1 MSLSIQIK
9 NAVLAAA
16 FTFSFVAAGD
26 VHAAAISQTRS
37 VTLYEPAGAIWDIEH
52 TPIFADRVKLAKNT
66 GFNAVWLVVLWNKL
80 DPVPS
85 ASGEISLVDCSLA
98 GNAGQYQCALERAL
112 QVIHQEGMDVF
123 ISLNY
128 ASAAASDEFKT
139 AAQYE
144 TMAFG
149 QGPAKLYRYGRHIA
163 RLVARNG
170 LSQSAR
176 FMMHDEGILGPYP
189 SLHAYPDVQQ
199 NFRDYLYG
207 INSSLSY
214 WNSRWG
220 LTGAQ
225 TLSNWSQ
232 VKTFDLTT
240 TPLDRP
246 QLQDHIAWVNWVFRQ
261 TFGSGAF
268 ESSIRQIIPGAIVG
282 LHATYF
288 TLVNPNGPV
297 SNAPQTPV
305 SSLST
310 MNFVSFP
317 YYDSGRS
324 NFGLSFDQYVDN
336 AGVFFQ
342 NRPLFVGELGSI
354 NCQAPGDCVEING
367 QPYRTSLRVKRRQ
380 ATFLTQ
386 APALLAAKSIG
397 YNVWNLNEFP
407 FPDREGSFGI
417 YEATPGN
424 SNTFE
429 NPVFKPAA
437 CALRTVQGS
446 TSPTLCVASAG
457 VNNQYSP
464 RALWLS
470 GRGFQPGAQIRLSS
484 ETGTYIHPTLVSPT
498 VGSTSSLSFQLEDAA
513 IALLGCGANTTN
525 CAIVAEVSQPQ
536 TGTWSNKVLV
546 QIN

>member
-1 MSLSIQIK
+1 MSLSAYLK
-9 NAVLAAA
+9 HAFSALA
-16 FTFSFVAAGD
+16 FTSSFVMTEAS
-26 VHAAAISQTRS
+26 HAAAISQTRS
-37 VTLYEPAGAIWDIEH
+37 VTLYEPVGAVWDIEH
-52 TPIFADRVKLAKNT
+52 TPVFTDRVKLAKNT
-66 GFNAVWLVVLWNKL
+66 GFNAIWLVVLWNEL

-85 ASGEISLVDCSLA
+85 ASGEIPLIDCSLST
-98 GNAGQYQCALERAL
+98 NAGQYQCALERAL
-112 QVIHQEGMDVF
+112 QAIHQEGMDVF

-128 ASAAASDEFKT
+128 ASAAASDEFKA
-139 AAQYE
+139 AAQHE
-144 TMAFG
+144 TLAFG

-163 RLVARNG
+163 RLIARNG

-176 FMMHDEGILGPYP
+176 FLMHDEGILGPYP

-207 INSSLSY
+207 LNPSLAY

-220 LTGAQ
+220 LTGSQAF
-225 TLSNWSQ
+225 SSWSQ
-232 VKTFDLTT
+232 IRTFDLKSA
-240 TPLDRP
+240 PIDRP

-268 ESSIRQIIPGAIVG
+268 ESNIRQIIPGATVG

-288 TLVNPNGPV
+288 ALVNPSGPV

-310 MNFVSFP
+310 LDFVSFP
-317 YYDSGRS
+317 YYDSGTN
-324 NFGLSFDQYVDN
+324 NFGLSFEQYVDN
-336 AGVFFQ
+336 AGGFFQ
-342 NRPLFVGELGSI
+342 SRPLLVGELGSI
-354 NCQAPGDCVEING
+354 NCQAPGDCVEIKG
-367 QPYRTSLRVKRRQ
+367 QPYQISLRVKRRQ

-386 APALLAAKSIG
+386 APTLLAAESIG
-397 YNVWNLNEFP
+397 YNIWNLNEFP
-407 FPDREGSFGI
+407 FADREGSFGI
-417 YEATPGN
+417 YQATPGN
-424 SNTFE
+424 SNTAS

-446 TSPTLCVASAG
+446 TSPTLCVASGG

-470 GRGFQPGAQIRLSS
+470 GRGFQSGAQVRLSN
-484 ETGTYIHPTLVSPT
+484 EAGTFIYPTLISPV
-498 VGSTSSLSFQLEDAA
+498 VGSGTSLSFQLEDSA
-513 IALLGCGANTTN
+513 IAQLGCGANTTN
-525 CAIVAEVSQPQ
+525 CAIVAEISHPQ
-536 TGTWSNKVLV
+536 TGGWSNKVLI